1 MAESIITSVTQQTAF
16 PRPHG
21 DSVSDFLPSQVTL
34 NVRGRHFVIDRET
47 LNHLPDSLLNTMF
60 PNGMLHIGRSGYS
73 GYGYGAGD
81 YPYYRSDSDEEN
93 GPTWVDFDP
102 DMLEYVLR
110 TYGDTLECDLLAS
123 GKASRQNSGDAP
135 HVPES
140 SLGGQDSGAKSD
152 EDGESRPSNNS
163 EDAGSQNAVSKQ
175 NAGSPSGDDGALVGS
190 ANSADGAE
198 EAPEWLNYASDGKAN
213 IVVGGNTSGKAL
225 AAASAN
231 ATAHATSANG
241 ESKNDSLTFTDA
253 GSHVNNSSSGAT
265 QSTSSSAV
273 LNYMRFVAD
282 STSNANSKPQ
292 AKPEPQPPINTGVV
306 YYDRNPLVVLREELD
321 YFVVPS
327 SGRTKGDISDVLG
340 FTLDMAKTR
349 CGELLVEDDSVFEPL
364 ERTMQ
369 RNLEKWRNKVNT
381 EGASDEAQAL
391 QSASVIEQ
399 QLIDMLCLAGFP
411 REARWG
417 CRRTE
422 PSRTSVTS
430 LLTVPLDESAD
441 QSRMIAAQ
449 KLLLFYKKPARK
461 CWWEGEDVNAGD
473 NEHKI
478 DLKLW
483 CRRTWT
489 LELVLI

>member
-1 MAESIITSVTQQTAF
+1 MVESIITSVNPQTTFA
-16 PRPHG
+16 RTHG
-21 DSVSDFLPSQVTL
+21 DSSGDFLPSRIVL
-34 NVRGRHFVIDRET
+34 NVRGRRLVLDRET

-60 PNGMLHIGRSGYS
+60 PNGLLHVGRGYGS
-73 GYGYGAGD
+73 YGYGAGE
-81 YPYYRSDSDEEN
+81 YPYHRGGSDDDEASEQ
-93 GPTWVDFDP
+93 TWVDFDP

-110 TYGDTLECDLLAS
+110 AYGETLDYDLLAPS
-123 GKASRQNSGDAP
+123 RILQRNSEAQATGYGLANSGDDHNNESENKDSADNSPGWLSYGADGKAS
-135 HVPES
+135 
-140 SLGGQDSGAKSD
+140 
-152 EDGESRPSNNS
+152 
-163 EDAGSQNAVSKQ
+163 
-175 NAGSPSGDDGALVGS
+175 
-190 ANSADGAE
+190 
-198 EAPEWLNYASDGKAN
+198 
-213 IVVGGNTSGKAL
+213 IVAATT
-225 AAASAN
+225 AAA
-231 ATAHATSANG
+231 TTTTTTTTSATTPG
-241 ESKNDSLTFTDA
+241 GPPNDSTSTFTDT
-253 GSHVNNSSSGAT
+253 GSHVNSSSGAT

-282 STSNANSKPQ
+282 VPAHGGGGSSSHSPARNVEAPVD
-292 AKPEPQPPINTGVV
+292 AGVA

-327 SGRTKGDISDVLG
+327 SGRTRGDVSEVPG
-340 FTLDMAKTR
+340 FTLEMAKTR

-369 RNLEKWRNKVNT
+369 RNQEKWKSKVNS

-411 REARWG
+411 RDARWG
-417 CRRTE
+417 CRRVE
-422 PSRTSVTS
+422 PSKTSVTS

>member
-21 DSVSDFLPSQVTL
+21 DSVSDFLPSQITL
-34 NVRGRHFVIDRET
+34 NVRGKHFVIDRET
-47 LNHLPDSLLNTMF
+47 LNHLPDSLNNSMF
-60 PNGMLHIGRSGYS
+60 PNGMLHIGRGGYS
-73 GYGYGAGD
+73 GYGE
-81 YPYYRSDSDEEN
+81 YPYYRSDSDEES

-110 TYGDTLECDLLAS
+110 AYGETLECDLLAPS
-123 GKASRQNSGDAP
+123 KASLQNSDSVRRTEGASAEQETGGRKD
-135 HVPES
+135 ES
-140 SLGGQDSGAKSD
+140 GEGAGNHEASSGQNK
-152 EDGESRPSNNS
+152 
-163 EDAGSQNAVSKQ
+163 AGTS
-175 NAGSPSGDDGALVGS
+175 SGDNGTSSSNPEGAP
-190 ANSADGAE
+190 A
-198 EAPEWLNYASDGKAN
+198 WLSYASDGKAN
-213 IVVGGNTSGKAL
+213 LVVGSSTDNDKAAP
-225 AAASAN
+225 AAAPGPASSTPAP
-231 ATAHATSANG
+231 AASG
-241 ESKNDSLTFTDA
+241 EAKNDSMSAFTDT

-282 STSNANSKPQ
+282 VANSTPH
-292 AKPEPQPPINTGVV
+292 AKAEPQVPVETGVV

-327 SGRTKGDISDVLG
+327 SGRTKGDISDVEG
-340 FTLDMAKTR
+340 FTLNMAKTR

-369 RNLEKWRNKVNT
+369 RNLEKWRNKINM

-411 REARWG
+411 RDARWG

-441 QSRMIAAQ
+441 QSRVIAAQ

>member
-1 MAESIITSVTQQTAF
+1 MVESIITSVNPQTTFA
-16 PRPHG
+16 RTHG
-21 DSVSDFLPSQVTL
+21 DSSGDFLPSRIVL
-34 NVRGRHFVIDRET
+34 NVRGRRLVLDRET

-60 PNGMLHIGRSGYS
+60 PNGLLHVGRGYGS
-73 GYGYGAGD
+73 YGYGAGE
-81 YPYYRSDSDEEN
+81 YPYYRGGGNNNDDDDASEQ
-93 GPTWVDFDP
+93 TWVDFDP

-110 TYGDTLECDLLAS
+110 AYGETLDYDLLAPS
-123 GKASRQNSGDAP
+123 RILQRSNEAQATGYALANSGDDHNNENENNGEDREPGSDNSPGWLSYGADGKASIAGAGAGA
-135 HVPES
+135 
-140 SLGGQDSGAKSD
+140 GGA
-152 EDGESRPSNNS
+152 
-163 EDAGSQNAVSKQ
+163 
-175 NAGSPSGDDGALVGS
+175 
-190 ANSADGAE
+190 
-198 EAPEWLNYASDGKAN
+198 
-213 IVVGGNTSGKAL
+213 
-225 AAASAN
+225 AN
-231 ATAHATSANG
+231 ATTHG
-241 ESKNDSLTFTDA
+241 GPPNDSTSTFTDT
-253 GSHVNNSSSGAT
+253 GSHVNSSSGAT

-282 STSNANSKPQ
+282 VPAHGSSSSSHSPARNVEAPVD
-292 AKPEPQPPINTGVV
+292 AGVA

-327 SGRTKGDISDVLG
+327 SGRTRGDVSEVPG
-340 FTLDMAKTR
+340 FTLEMAKTR

-369 RNLEKWRNKVNT
+369 RNQEKWKSKVNS

-411 REARWG
+411 RDARWG
-417 CRRTE
+417 CRRVE
-422 PSRTSVTS
+422 PSKTSVTS

>member
-21 DSVSDFLPSQVTL
+21 DSVSDFLPSQITL

-60 PNGMLHIGRSGYS
+60 PNGMLHIGKSN
-73 GYGYGAGD
+73 YGYGAGD
-81 YPYYRSDSDEEN
+81 YPYYRSDSDEES

-110 TYGDTLECDLLAS
+110 AYGDTLECDLLAPS
-123 GKASRQNSGDAP
+123 KASQRNSDDARRLESVSAEQEADTRNDEGGESKPSGNGDGTGNQGAASGQNKADANSGDAN
-135 HVPES
+135 
-140 SLGGQDSGAKSD
+140 
-152 EDGESRPSNNS
+152 PSAGS
-163 EDAGSQNAVSKQ
+163 EDAPG
-175 NAGSPSGDDGALVGS
+175 
-190 ANSADGAE
+190 
-198 EAPEWLNYASDGKAN
+198 WLSYASDGKAN
-213 IVVGGNTSGKAL
+213 LVVGGGTGDKAPGP
-225 AAASAN
+225 ASAN
-231 ATAHATSANG
+231 TPAPASGDA
-241 ESKNDSLTFTDA
+241 KNDSLSAFTDT

-282 STSNANSKPQ
+282 VANSNPQ
-292 AKPEPQPPINTGVV
+292 AKAEPQVPVETGVV

-327 SGRTKGDISDVLG
+327 SGQTKGDISDVEG
-340 FTLDMAKTR
+340 FTLNMAKTR
-349 CGELLVEDDSVFEPL
+349 CGELVVEDDSVFEPL

-369 RNLEKWRNKVNT
+369 RNLEKWRNKINT

-411 REARWG
+411 RDARWG

-441 QSRMIAAQ
+441 QSRVIAAQ

>member
-1 MAESIITSVTQQTAF
+1 MVESIITSVNPQTTFA
-16 PRPHG
+16 RTHG
-21 DSVSDFLPSQVTL
+21 DSSSDFLPSRIVL
-34 NVRGRHFVIDRET
+34 NVRGRRLVLDRET

-60 PNGMLHIGRSGYS
+60 PNGLLHVGRGYGS
-73 GYGYGAGD
+73 YGYGAGE
-81 YPYYRSDSDEEN
+81 YPYYRGGGGGDDDEAGEQ
-93 GPTWVDFDP
+93 TWVDFDP

-110 TYGDTLECDLLAS
+110 AYGETLDYDLLGPSRALQRNS
-123 GKASRQNSGDAP
+123 EAQATGYGQANSGDNHNNESDNKDKDRDAGGSSENNPGWLNYGADGKAS
-135 HVPES
+135 
-140 SLGGQDSGAKSD
+140 
-152 EDGESRPSNNS
+152 
-163 EDAGSQNAVSKQ
+163 
-175 NAGSPSGDDGALVGS
+175 
-190 ANSADGAE
+190 
-198 EAPEWLNYASDGKAN
+198 
-213 IVVGGNTSGKAL
+213 I
-225 AAASAN
+225 AAA
-231 ATAHATSANG
+231 ATTGTHRSPP
-241 ESKNDSLTFTDA
+241 NDSTSTFTDT
-253 GSHVNNSSSGAT
+253 GSHVNSSSGAT

-282 STSNANSKPQ
+282 VPAHGGSHSPARNVEAPVDV
-292 AKPEPQPPINTGVV
+292 GVA

-327 SGRTKGDISDVLG
+327 SGRTRGDVSEVPG

-369 RNLEKWRNKVNT
+369 RNQEKWKSKVNS

-411 REARWG
+411 RDARWG
-417 CRRTE
+417 CRRVE
-422 PSRTSVTS
+422 PSKTSVTS

-441 QSRMIAAQ
+441 QSRIIAAQ

>member
-1 MAESIITSVTQQTAF
+1 MADSIITSVTQQTAF

-21 DSVSDFLPSQVTL
+21 ESASDFLPPQITL
-34 NVRGRHFVIDRET
+34 NLRGRRFVVDRET

-60 PNGMLHIGRSGYS
+60 PNGMLHIGRGGYGS
-73 GYGYGAGD
+73 YGYGNND
-81 YPYYRSDSDEEN
+81 YSYYRGDSDDDSEQ
-93 GPTWVDFDP
+93 TWVDFDP

-110 TYGDTLECDLLAS
+110 GYGETLQHVKEE
-123 GKASRQNSGDAP
+123 P
-135 HVPES
+135 HQ
-140 SLGGQDSGAKSD
+140 SLD
-152 EDGESRPSNNS
+152 
-163 EDAGSQNAVSKQ
+163 
-175 NAGSPSGDDGALVGS
+175 
-190 ANSADGAE
+190 
-198 EAPEWLNYASDGKAN
+198 
-213 IVVGGNTSGKAL
+213 
-225 AAASAN
+225 
-231 ATAHATSANG
+231 
-241 ESKNDSLTFTDA
+241 
-253 GSHVNNSSSGAT
+253 
-265 QSTSSSAV
+265 
-273 LNYMRFVAD
+273 
-282 STSNANSKPQ
+282 
-292 AKPEPQPPINTGVV
+292 TGVV

-327 SGRTKGDISDVLG
+327 SGRTKGDISDVPG
-340 FTLDMAKTR
+340 FTLEMAKTR

-369 RNLEKWRNKVNT
+369 RNLEN
-381 EGASDEAQAL
+381 
-391 QSASVIEQ
+391 VIEQ

-411 REARWG
+411 RDARWG

-422 PSRTSVTS
+422 PSKTSVTS

-473 NEHKI
+473 SEHKI

>member
-21 DSVSDFLPSQVTL
+21 DSVSDFLPSQITL

-60 PNGMLHIGRSGYS
+60 PNGMHHIGRS

-81 YPYYRSDSDEEN
+81 YPYYRSDSDEES

-110 TYGDTLECDLLAS
+110 TYGETLECDLLAS
-123 GKASRQNSGDAP
+123 SKASQQNSDGARLPEGASAEQKADNGNDEGDEPRPNRNGDGAGSQGA
-135 HVPES
+135 ES
-140 SLGGQDSGAKSD
+140 GQSKTSTGRDGSGAQ
-152 EDGESRPSNNS
+152 EDGGNPSSAS
-163 EDAGSQNAVSKQ
+163 EDAPG
-175 NAGSPSGDDGALVGS
+175 
-190 ANSADGAE
+190 
-198 EAPEWLNYASDGKAN
+198 WLNYASDGKAN
-213 IVVGGNTSGKAL
+213 LVVGSSTGDKAP
-225 AAASAN
+225 APASAN
-231 ATAHATSANG
+231 TSAPASG
-241 ESKNDSLTFTDA
+241 EAKNDSLSAFTDT

-282 STSNANSKPQ
+282 AASHANSNPQ
-292 AKPEPQPPINTGVV
+292 ARAEPQMPVETGVV

-327 SGRTKGDISDVLG
+327 SGRTKGDISDVES
-340 FTLDMAKTR
+340 FTLNMAKTR

-369 RNLEKWRNKVNT
+369 RNLEKWRNKINT

-411 REARWG
+411 RDARWG

>member
-1 MAESIITSVTQQTAF
+1 MVESIITSVNTQTSFA
-16 PRPHG
+16 RPHG
-21 DSVSDFLPSQVTL
+21 DSASDSLPSRVVL
-34 NVRGRHFVIDRET
+34 NVRGRRLVLERET
-47 LNHLPDSLLNTMF
+47 LLHLPESLLNTMF
-60 PNGMLHIGRSGYS
+60 PNGLLHVGRGYS
-73 GYGYGAGD
+73 GYGYGVGE
-81 YPYYRSDSDEEN
+81 YPYYRGGDDASEQ
-93 GPTWVDFDP
+93 TWVDFDP
-102 DMLEYVLR
+102 DMLEYVLHA
-110 TYGDTLECDLLAS
+110 YGETLDCDLLAS
-123 GKASRQNSGDAP
+123 SRPPQQNSDAQATGYGQPSPGDD
-135 HVPES
+135 HNNRNENKDGS
-140 SLGGQDSGAKSD
+140 NGDEESGAHISQ
-152 EDGESRPSNNS
+152 G
-163 EDAGSQNAVSKQ
+163 AGGAGADLD
-175 NAGSPSGDDGALVGS
+175 NAGSPSWLS
-190 ANSADGAE
+190 YSADGKASIAGGA
-198 EAPEWLNYASDGKAN
+198 APAVDTAKD
-213 IVVGGNTSGKAL
+213 
-225 AAASAN
+225 AASR
-231 ATAHATSANG
+231 TG
-241 ESKNDSLTFTDA
+241 EGGSRDSPPNDSTSTFTDA
-253 GSHVNNSSSGAT
+253 GSHVNSSSGVT

-282 STSNANSKPQ
+282 V
-292 AKPEPQPPINTGVV
+292 PPHGASASPARGTEMPVDAGVT

-327 SGRTKGDISDVLG
+327 SGRTRGDVSNVPG
-340 FTLDMAKTR
+340 FTLEMAKTR

-369 RNLEKWRNKVNT
+369 RNLEKWKSKINT

-411 REARWG
+411 RDARWG
-417 CRRTE
+417 CRRVE
-422 PSRTSVTS
+422 PSKTSVTS

>member
-1 MAESIITSVTQQTAF
+1 MAAESIITSVNPQATFART
-16 PRPHG
+16 HG
-21 DSVSDFLPSQVTL
+21 DSSGDFLPSRIVL
-34 NVRGRHFVIDRET
+34 NVRGRRLVLDRET

-60 PNGMLHIGRSGYS
+60 PNGLLHVGRGYG
-73 GYGYGAGD
+73 GYGYGAGGE
-81 YPYYRSDSDEEN
+81 YPYYRGGDDDDAAEQ
-93 GPTWVDFDP
+93 TWVDFDP

-110 TYGDTLECDLLAS
+110 AYGETLDYDLLAPS
-123 GKASRQNSGDAP
+123 RALQRNNDAQATGYALANSGGDDHNNSESENKDGGSDNSPGWLSYGTDGKASI
-135 HVPES
+135 
-140 SLGGQDSGAKSD
+140 
-152 EDGESRPSNNS
+152 
-163 EDAGSQNAVSKQ
+163 
-175 NAGSPSGDDGALVGS
+175 VGS
-190 ANSADGAE
+190 AAPVPGAG
-198 EAPEWLNYASDGKAN
+198 AGAGAGKSTD
-213 IVVGGNTSGKAL
+213 VSPP
-225 AAASAN
+225 
-231 ATAHATSANG
+231 
-241 ESKNDSLTFTDA
+241 NDSTSTFTDT
-253 GSHVNNSSSGAT
+253 GSHVNSSSGAT

-282 STSNANSKPQ
+282 VPTHASSHSPARDIEAPVDASV
-292 AKPEPQPPINTGVV
+292 A

-327 SGRTKGDISDVLG
+327 SGRTRGDVSEVPG
-340 FTLDMAKTR
+340 FTLEMAKTR

-369 RNLEKWRNKVNT
+369 RNQEKWKSKVNA

-411 REARWG
+411 RDARWG
-417 CRRTE
+417 CRRVE
-422 PSRTSVTS
+422 PSKTSVTS

>member
-1 MAESIITSVTQQTAF
+1 MAAESIITSVNPQATFART
-16 PRPHG
+16 HG
-21 DSVSDFLPSQVTL
+21 DSSGDFLPSRIVL
-34 NVRGRHFVIDRET
+34 NVRGRRLVLDRET

-60 PNGMLHIGRSGYS
+60 PNGLLHVGRGYG
-73 GYGYGAGD
+73 GYGYGAGGE
-81 YPYYRSDSDEEN
+81 YPYYRGGDDEDAEQ
-93 GPTWVDFDP
+93 TWVDFDP

-110 TYGDTLECDLLAS
+110 AYGETLDYDLLAPS
-123 GKASRQNSGDAP
+123 RALERNNDTKATGQTPANSGDD
-135 HVPES
+135 H
-140 SLGGQDSGAKSD
+140 
-152 EDGESRPSNNS
+152 NNS
-163 EDAGSQNAVSKQ
+163 ESENKGGSSDN
-175 NAGSPSGDDGALVGS
+175 NTD
-190 ANSADGAE
+190 
-198 EAPEWLNYASDGKAN
+198 WLSYGVNGKAN
-213 IVVGGNTSGKAL
+213 IVGSAASVP
-225 AAASAN
+225 AAAAAVKSAD
-231 ATAHATSANG
+231 TSPP
-241 ESKNDSLTFTDA
+241 NDSMSTFTDT
-253 GSHVNNSSSGAT
+253 GSHVNSSSGAT

-282 STSNANSKPQ
+282 VPNHASSHSPARDVEAPADTSVA
-292 AKPEPQPPINTGVV
+292 

-327 SGRTKGDISDVLG
+327 SGRTRGDVSEVPG

-369 RNLEKWRNKVNT
+369 RNQEKWKSKVNA

-411 REARWG
+411 RDARWG
-417 CRRTE
+417 CRRVE
-422 PSRTSVTS
+422 PSKTSVTS